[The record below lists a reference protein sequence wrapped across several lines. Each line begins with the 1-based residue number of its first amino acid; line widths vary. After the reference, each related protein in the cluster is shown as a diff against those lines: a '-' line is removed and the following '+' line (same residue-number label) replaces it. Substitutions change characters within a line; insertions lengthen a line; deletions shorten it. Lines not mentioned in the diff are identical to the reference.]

1 MSIKI
6 DKVGS
11 SGAAQEIDLTPDARP
26 HAPKKK
32 KVVQKRA
39 SEFSTGRGRALRDFS
54 KTTLSPPRVPESKR
68 AGEYTVVSGDTLWA
82 IARRHGVSL
91 NELIAA
97 NPQIANPDLI
107 YPGDQ
112 INLPGGA
119 SAGPSSGP
127 RPAPTRP
134 GEPSSPVDEPSRVE
148 PTRPAK
154 GGSVGLTASELKRI
168 MPNLSDEKA
177 RQYLPHL
184 NAAMAEGHIN
194 TPKRKAAFLAQ
205 LAHESG
211 ELRYMEE
218 IASGA
223 AYEGR
228 RDLGNTQPGDGRRF
242 KGRGPIQL
250 TGRANYAAASR
261 DLGIDLVKNPERAAD
276 PDIAFRIA
284 TWYWT
289 KRGLNGLADSG
300 NFSEITRRINGG
312 YNGASDRLRYW
323 ERAKQVL

>member
-1 MSIKI
+1 MKI
-6 DKVGS
+6 DKA
-11 SGAAQEIDLTPDARP
+11 GAKGAVQEIDLTPDAP
-26 HAPKKK
+26 HAKKK
-32 KVVQKRA
+32 KVAQKKA

-54 KTTLSPPRVPESKR
+54 KTTLSPPRIPESKKS
-68 AGEYTVVSGDTLWA
+68 GEYTVVKGDTLWA
-82 IARRHGVSL
+82 IARRHGVGL
-91 NELIAA
+91 QELIAA

-112 INLPGGA
+112 INLPGG
-119 SAGPSSGP
+119 SKSVSHGPGP
-127 RPAPTRP
+127 RPGAPATS
-134 GEPSSPVDEPSRVE
+134 GPVDAPSHVE
-148 PTRPAK
+148 PTKPAK
-154 GGSVGLTASELKRI
+154 GGSVGLTAGELKAI

-177 RQYLPHL
+177 RHYLPHL
-184 NAAMAEGHIN
+184 NAAMAEAHIN
-194 TPKRKAAFLAQ
+194 TPARKAAFLAQ

-261 DLGIDLVKNPERAAD
+261 DLGIDLVSHPERAAD
-276 PDIAFRIA
+276 PDVAFRIA
-284 TWYWT
+284 GWYWS

-312 YNGASDRLRYW
+312 YNGAADRVRYW
-323 ERAKQVL
+323 ERAKRVL

>member
-1 MSIKI
+1 MSIKLR
-6 DKVGS
+6 KVGAKS
-11 SGAAQEIDLTPDARP
+11 AATEIDLTQQ
-26 HAPKKK
+26 APRQVTQKKHTRK
-32 KVVQKRA
+32 A

-54 KTTLSPPRVPESKR
+54 KTTLSPPRVPASKR
-68 AGEYTVVSGDTLWA
+68 SGEYTVVSGDTLWA

-91 NELIAA
+91 QELIAA

-112 INLPGGA
+112 INLPGGSPA
-119 SAGPSSGP
+119 SHGTGPRPSGPSSGP
-127 RPAPTRP
+127 VDAP
-134 GEPSSPVDEPSRVE
+134 SQVE
-148 PTRPAK
+148 PTKPAK
-154 GGSVGLTASELKRI
+154 GGSVDLTAGELRAI

-177 RQYLPHL
+177 RHYLPYL
-184 NAAMAEGHIN
+184 SSAMAEAQIN
-194 TPKRKAAFLAQ
+194 TPARKAAFLAQ

-228 RDLGNTQPGDGRRF
+228 GDLGNTQPGDGRRF

-261 DLGIDLVKNPERAAD
+261 DLGIDLVSHPERAAD
-276 PDIAFRIA
+276 PDVAFRIA
-284 TWYWT
+284 GWYWSR
-289 KRGLNGLADSG
+289 RGLNGLADSG
-300 NFSEITRRINGG
+300 NFSEITHRINGG
-312 YNGASDRLRYW
+312 YNGASDRVRYW
-323 ERAKQVL
+323 ERAKHVLN